1 MEVKVLF
8 INACK
13 FSEGDVRTTADV
25 TVEGQP
31 AQLTFT
37 TKGVA
42 AAKELAK
49 KAGLPEPKYSGK
61 SGTST
66 KGKHKGQTW
75 QVFTSGTKPG
85 QGGNDGDVDFE

>member
-31 AQLTFT
+31 DSPLTYT
-37 TKGVA
+37 T
-42 AAKELAK
+42 
-49 KAGLPEPKYSGK
+49 
-61 SGTST
+61 
-66 KGKHKGQTW
+66 
-75 QVFTSGTKPG
+75 
-85 QGGNDGDVDFE
+85 N